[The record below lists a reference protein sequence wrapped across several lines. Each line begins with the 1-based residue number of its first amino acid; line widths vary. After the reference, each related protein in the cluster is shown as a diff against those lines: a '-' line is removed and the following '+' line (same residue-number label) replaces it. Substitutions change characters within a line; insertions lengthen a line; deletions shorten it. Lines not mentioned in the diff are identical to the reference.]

1 MPFLAAPAGMAIAT
15 LIGGTA
21 TAGAAAYGAHSNSSA
36 ANRSAAYQ
44 SQQAKYAADLE
55 AKASADALQF
65 AKEQEA
71 QRQKEWM
78 LTQDRNRAI
87 YDAEV
92 GRDDLRYQTRQNNLA
107 PYRQFGAGSLGQ
119 LMRPIPGVGS
129 LADRMGG

>member
-1 MPFLAAPAGMAIAT
+1 MPPLVAASI
-15 LIGGTA
+15 IGAVGTGAA
-21 TAGAAAYGAHSNSSA
+21 TAIGARSSS
-36 ANRSAAYQ
+36 RSAQRAADYQ
-44 SQQAKYAADLE
+44 TQQARYAADLE
-55 AKASADALQF
+55 AKASADALAF

-92 GRDDLRYQTRQNNLA
+92 GRDDQRYQTRQNNLA